1 MKFYKDVTMVLPLV
15 WVGAAIA
22 ASAMAVG
29 ELSER
34 NRQAELKRKTAHG
47 HTRKGLDKYASG
59 IGKYPTQ
66 TAKAGKQQ
74 EIFATV
80 SPGALL
86 CCGLGGV
93 LEHTGILIDR
103 HTIVELHGNGL
114 VKAISPERFLM
125 ERSGTEI
132 YAACDSKGQ
141 ALASAATAERAAK
154 QIYSYQKYDLIK
166 NNCHRFA
173 WTCIHGEAMELTT
186 FYLLNNYLSRMT
198 NRIIY
203 WDRWDGW
210 K

>member
-1 MKFYKDVTMVLPLV
+1 MVLPLV

-22 ASAMAVG
+22 SAVAVG

-34 NRQAELKRKTAHG
+34 NRQAELRRPTPQG
-47 HTRKGLDKYASG
+47 HTRKGLGKYASG
-59 IGKYPTQ
+59 IGKYPKQ
-66 TAKAGKQQ
+66 KLAKEKGK
-74 EIFATV
+74 ETLAKIK
-80 SPGALL
+80 PGALL

-103 HTIVELHGNGL
+103 FTIVELHGSGL
-114 VKAISPERFLM
+114 VKAISPERFLA
-125 ERSGTEI
+125 ERSGSEI
-132 YAACDSKGQ
+132 YVACDSKGE
-141 ALASAATAERAAK
+141 ALASEETAERAAK
-154 QIYSYQKYDLIK
+154 LVYSYQQYDLIK

-173 WTCIHGEAMELTT
+173 WTCINGEEMELTT
-186 FYLLNNYLSRMT
+186 FYLLNNFLSRKS